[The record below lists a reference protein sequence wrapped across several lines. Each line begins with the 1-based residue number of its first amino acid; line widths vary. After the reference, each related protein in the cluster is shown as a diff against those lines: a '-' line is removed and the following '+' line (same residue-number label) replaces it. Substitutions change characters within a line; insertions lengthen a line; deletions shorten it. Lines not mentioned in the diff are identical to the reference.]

1 MPAAINFATL
11 AGISTRTD
19 GKIAIYLKNYAKQRT
34 FDVAELPTAAS
45 NHWSDYPLGV
55 VSILAE
61 MGNTIPGFSP
71 SLWGDVPLG
80 SGLSSSASVEVA
92 TALAVMSLIG
102 VTYPGP
108 VLARLCQRAENEFVG
123 AQLRHHGPIHLRQRR
138 GKPTPCCWIAAT
150 SASSSCPFGQCGAGD
165 CQHHGQARH
174 RRRRIHLVRASG
186 RGRYV
191 IRNIALE

>member
-1 MPAAINFATL
+1 MCI
-11 AGISTRTD
+11 RD
-19 GKIAIYLKNYAKQRT
+19 RQRT

-61 MGNTIPGFSP
+61 MGNTIPGFSL

-123 AQLRHHGPIHLRQRR
+123 ANCGIMDPVSYTHLDVYKRQDEARARGLAGPHLGEADRELRR
-138 GKPTPCCWIAAT
+138 GDGKICLLYT
-150 SASSSCPFGQCGAGD
+150 SRC
-165 CQHHGQARH
+165 
-174 RRRRIHLVRASG
+174 V
-186 RGRYV
+186 
-191 IRNIALE
+191 